1 MTLAPNADHTRLM
14 TLSSAKTPHKA
25 LQRTRER
32 LQYVL
37 PLDILTTHYPDL
49 TGGIILNIALPAESH
64 ARLEEAAHRAGQSLE
79 TRLAQVVLHCLARAE
94 LDQARRLDAVLEQL
108 LTWSTPR
115 QLLAAVARTV
125 GNPTTAHGAS
135 PC

>member
-1 MTLAPNADHTRLM
+1 M

-32 LQYVL
+32 LQDLL

-64 ARLEEAAHRAGQSLE
+64 ARLEEAAHRAGQNLE
-79 TRLAQVVLHCLARAE
+79 TRLAQAVLHSLARAE
-94 LDQARRLDAVLEQL
+94 HDQARRLDAALEQL
-108 LTWSTPR
+108 LTWSTPH
-115 QLLAAVARTV
+115 QLLTAAARTA
-125 GNPTTAHGAS
+125 GNPTAHGAS